1 MTVPVLFL
9 IYNRPKEALKVFKQ
23 IKKYKPKQ
31 LFIAS
36 DGAKNT
42 NDIKKIDNLRNEI
55 LNMVNWNC
63 EIFTKFNKIN
73 KGCGLAI
80 SEAITWFFN
89 NIEMGII
96 LEDDC
101 VPNQSFFKFCE
112 DALIEYEFDYR
123 IMHISGL
130 NLFQNKNITKESYFF
145 SKHISIWGWATWKR
159 AWDKYDFKIS
169 AWNKEN
175 KSLFLSSIDNYWY
188 RKRKANDF
196 NSIKLN
202 KIDTWDIQWAFACL
216 INSGFAVVPKKNLIS
231 NIGFSGAHTNKKDK
245 RMNLITNKIKFKK
258 NNLVICN
265 KNYV

>member
-145 SKHISIWGWATWKR
+145 SKHISIGDGLLGKELGINM
-159 AWDKYDFKIS
+159 IS
-169 AWNKEN
+169 KLVLGIKKTN
-175 KSLFLSSIDNYWY
+175 LFFYH
-188 RKRKANDF
+188 
-196 NSIKLN
+196 
-202 KIDTWDIQWAFACL
+202 Q
-216 INSGFAVVPKKNLIS
+216 
-231 NIGFSGAHTNKKDK
+231 
-245 RMNLITNKIKFKK
+245 
-258 NNLVICN
+258 
-265 KNYV
+265 